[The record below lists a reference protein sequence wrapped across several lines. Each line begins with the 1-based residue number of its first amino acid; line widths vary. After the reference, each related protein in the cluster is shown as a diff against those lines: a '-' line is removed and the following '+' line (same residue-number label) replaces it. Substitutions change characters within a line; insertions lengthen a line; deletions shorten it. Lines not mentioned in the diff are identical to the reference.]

1 MSNLT
6 ILILVAVG
14 MACILGGIT
23 LVTHLYNLN
32 GIKAKTVGN
41 GQHGTARWATKREIR
56 RTYRFFSLHR
66 RSGVRRLQTVTV
78 RQTRMGSL
86 SRKASWSAAPATRLR

>member
-14 MACILGGIT
+14 MACVLGGIT

-41 GQHGTARWATKREIR
+41 GQHGAARWGT
-56 RTYRFFSLHR
+56 
-66 RSGVRRLQTVTV
+66 
-78 RQTRMGSL
+78 
-86 SRKASWSAAPATRLR
+86 